1 MYTIVHTFDGTY
13 ADLEIARNGSLHL
26 IAPRPPAVTDYT
38 FVSLEGISYRP
49 SGKASPI
56 PVNPEDWGPPGF
68 GARGPGWYKDR
79 SGIVHLQGA
88 VAPAQVACTGFCFIG
103 LLPRAARP
111 ARQVNTIVHTFN
123 GTYADL
129 IITVNGDLFVSP
141 PPSPLIADYS
151 FISLE
156 SVTYRP
162 SGTVT
167 PITLNSQ
174 NWIPPSPVLAG
185 QPAWFT
191 DRSGVISLQGG
202 AVQSSSSGPGA
213 STIGTLPRA
222 ARPAR
227 DVYTIV
233 ITSNGAYA
241 DLQIA
246 ASGQINVISPRP
258 PAVSGNA
265 FVSLDGISYRR

>member
-1 MYTIVHTFDGTY
+1 MLKPGLLATEAEFKKLFVTPGKPK
-13 ADLEIARNGSLHL
+13 
-26 IAPRPPAVTDYT
+26 AP
-38 FVSLEGISYRP
+38 
-49 SGKASPI
+49 K
-56 PVNPEDWGPPGF
+56 NPERLHEMLKEVMIRNTRAVADVRLPHRI
-68 GARGPGWYKDR
+68 ATQYRGPTERCGGGVVRAGVLVR
-79 SGIVHLQGA
+79 STELQN
-88 VAPAQVACTGFCFIG
+88 
-103 LLPRAARP
+103 RR
-111 ARQVNTIVHTFN
+111 VN
-123 GTYADL
+123 
-129 IITVNGDLFVSP
+129 P

-174 NWIPPSPVLAG
+174 NWIPPSPALAG

-191 DRSGVISLQGG
+191 DRSGIISLQGG